1 MQLTN
6 VQKLFLLSSAI
17 YPCTEEIF
25 KKEKKKK
32 KTFLKLT
39 VTKAQDTN

>member
-6 VQKLFLLSSAI
+6 VQKLVLLSSAI

-32 KTFLKLT
+32 TFLKLT